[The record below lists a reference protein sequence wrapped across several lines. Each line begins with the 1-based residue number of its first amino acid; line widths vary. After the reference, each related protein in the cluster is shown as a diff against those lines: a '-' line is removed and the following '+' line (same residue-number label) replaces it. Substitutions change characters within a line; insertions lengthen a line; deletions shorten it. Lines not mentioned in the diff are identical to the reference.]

1 MKKIFFV
8 GIGGIGM
15 SALAIYAK
23 AHSYIVSGSDQDLLN
38 QTIDILKKNNITT
51 LDENNVLEE
60 DIKKIDILV
69 ITNRI
74 LKDHPLFIYAKLHN
88 KIILYRSQF
97 FKILTNDK
105 KIIGITGSHGKTTT
119 TGLLSNI
126 FIENKKKPTVFVG
139 GIIKKYGTNI
149 IKGSSDFIIFEAD
162 DAYRSFLDINPFISV
177 ITSISLEHLETY
189 KNLEEIEESFRAYA
203 ESTNQNGFIVIN
215 NDTNQLK
222 DFIKTINHPKII
234 TYGCNKDSDYKIN
247 NIFYNKHNTFFSL
260 YYKNINIGKFKIKM
274 LGIHNVKNA
283 TAAIIVSLQL
293 KLSFKEI
300 KYSLIKHQ
308 GVTRRFEYKGQYNNL
323 KIYDDYAH
331 HPNEIDAVLSIIK
344 TKNIKVYI
352 FFQPHKY
359 IRIKN
364 LWNDFV
370 NVFIKYKKNIEC
382 LYITDVYSAGDLF
395 DNIFNSENL
404 VNTLKKE
411 IKKSFYIP
419 LNDNFNNFFSY
430 NEQLIKKKEE
440 TIILTLGAGILN
452 RFSDKL
458 KNNN

>member
-1 MKKIFFV
+1 
-8 GIGGIGM
+8 
-15 SALAIYAK
+15 
-23 AHSYIVSGSDQDLLN
+23 
-38 QTIDILKKNNITT
+38 
-51 LDENNVLEE
+51 
-60 DIKKIDILV
+60 
-69 ITNRI
+69 
-74 LKDHPLFIYAKLHN
+74 
-88 KIILYRSQF
+88 
-97 FKILTNDK
+97 
-105 KIIGITGSHGKTTT
+105 
-119 TGLLSNI
+119 
-126 FIENKKKPTVFVG
+126 
-139 GIIKKYGTNI
+139 
-149 IKGSSDFIIFEAD
+149 
-162 DAYRSFLDINPFISV
+162 
-177 ITSISLEHLETY
+177 
-189 KNLEEIEESFRAYA
+189 
-203 ESTNQNGFIVIN
+203 
-215 NDTNQLK
+215 
-222 DFIKTINHPKII
+222 
-234 TYGCNKDSDYKIN
+234 
-247 NIFYNKHNTFFSL
+247 
-260 YYKNINIGKFKIKM
+260 M